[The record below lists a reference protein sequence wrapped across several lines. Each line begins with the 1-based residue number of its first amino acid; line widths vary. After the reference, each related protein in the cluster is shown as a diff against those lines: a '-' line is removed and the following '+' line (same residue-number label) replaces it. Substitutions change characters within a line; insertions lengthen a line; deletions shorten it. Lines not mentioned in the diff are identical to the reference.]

1 MISSIKQH
9 YFNKYGISLQMAE
22 KKALVKNENGMI
34 TAATEMVG
42 DKIIKLNS
50 LFDKLFPN
58 NTGYK
63 KETRK
68 KYQKLGV
75 DYWVFDENGEEIA
88 IDIKVNIGP
97 DYSMEKSDYT
107 NTEIEHKDSLSI
119 PVEIYQNGDFTNSDD
134 KLTDYMLYFILDNN
148 NQYYKLIEYS
158 KIRNISLKHKYVD
171 EAVSYSPLT
180 VKRVNKGDFSWH
192 QSNNGTGIYIKV
204 PCQLNIIGE

>member
-9 YFNKYGISLQMAE
+9 YFNKYGINLSLA
-22 KKALVKNENGMI
+22 KSKALVNTENGMI

-63 KETRK
+63 KETKK
-68 KYQKLGV
+68 KYQTAGV
-75 DYWVFDENGEEIA
+75 DYWVFDEKGNEIA

-97 DYSMEKSDYT
+97 DYNMEKTDYT
-107 NTEIEHKDSLSI
+107 NTEIEHKQSLSI
-119 PVEIYQNGDFTNSDD
+119 PVEIYQNGFFTNSSD
-134 KLTDYMLYFILDNN
+134 KLTDYMLYLVLDNN
-148 NQYYKLIEYS
+148 NEYYKLIEYN
-158 KIRNISLKHKYVD
+158 KIREISLKHKYV
-171 EAVSYSPLT
+171 EKLVAPRT
-180 VKRVNKGDFSWH
+180 VERVNEGDFSWH
-192 QSNNGTGIYIKV
+192 TSNNGTGVYIKV